1 MQLTHFIIHE
11 IEKNNEKQNA
21 NDLMPKLV
29 LDSDQEFPL
38 DQPASITFSMKLRGK
53 YSNSISGYGCID
65 RSENSIFQL
74 QLQDY
79 RDGKIDFIKLSKLHV
94 ERLMAALSDGQQL
107 KWATGGLIVF
117 IEYLEA
123 GNTYLLIT
131 MIKEKTA
138 ITFDR
143 NSFNLE
149 ELLSIDMDKIHEG
162 ARIDLKKWKD
172 DDQPYVSFMKK
183 SSSNV
188 SDYFKDS
195 INCVNY
201 TDSEVYT
208 KAVFDALKA
217 YAKVQ
222 KWSDDIV
229 KEKKG
234 ALKQHFIN
242 AINKK
247 TESGEPVVY
256 LKEISVLLNQEEPDS
271 FYDYLREENIE
282 VSDTFQPHS
291 ATVRRWKRV
300 TVKSGTINVTFD
312 VADYD
317 NGNIVLTDDGNFVIS
332 NVSEKAKQQYKEAV
346 KP

>member
-1 MQLTHFIIHE
+1 MKLTHLIIHE
-11 IEKNNEKQNA
+11 IEKNNEKQDPS
-21 NDLMPKLV
+21 DLMPRLV

-38 DQPASITFSMKLRGK
+38 DQPASITFSTRLRDK

-94 ERLMAALSDGQQL
+94 ERLMAALSEGQQL

-117 IEYLEA
+117 LEYMEA

-149 ELLSIDMDKIHEG
+149 ELLSIDMEKIHEG
-162 ARIDLKKWKD
+162 ARIDIKKWEND
-172 DDQPYVSFMKK
+172 QQPYVSFIKK
-183 SSSNV
+183 SSKDV
-188 SDYFKDS
+188 SDYFRDS
-195 INCVNY
+195 INCDSYTSSKKY
-201 TDSEVYT
+201 TD
-208 KAVFDALKA
+208 AVFAALKD
-217 YAKVQ
+217 YSNQQEWDDETKKAK
-222 KWSDDIV
+222 
-229 KEKKG
+229 
-234 ALKQHFIN
+234 KQLLQEHFVD

-247 TESGEPVVY
+247 KDNGDPIVY
-256 LKEISVLLNQEEPDS
+256 LKEISVILNQEDPDS
-271 FYDYLREENIE
+271 FYTYVRQSNIE
-282 VSDTFQPHS
+282 IGDEFQPDR

-300 TVKSGTINVTFD
+300 TVKSGTINVSFD
-312 VADYD
+312 VADYE
-317 NGNIVLTDDGNFVIS
+317 NGNIVLTDEGNFVIS
-332 NVSEKAKQQYKEAV
+332 NVSEKAKQQYRDAI

>member
-11 IEKNNEKQNA
+11 IEKNNEKQNPT
-21 NDLMPKLV
+21 DLIPKLI

-38 DQPASITFSMKLRGK
+38 DRPASITFSTRLRTR
-53 YSNSISGYGCID
+53 YTNSISGYGCID
-65 RSENSIFQL
+65 KSENSIFQL

-94 ERLMAALSDGQQL
+94 KRLMTALSEGQQL

-117 IEYLEA
+117 LEYLEA
-123 GNTYLLIT
+123 GNIYLLIT

-143 NSFNLE
+143 KNFNLD

-162 ARIDLKKWKD
+162 ARIDIRKWNN
-172 DDQPYVSFMKK
+172 DQEPYVSFIKK
-183 SSSNV
+183 SSKDV
-188 SDYFKDS
+188 SDYFRDS
-195 INCVNY
+195 INCENY
-201 TDSEVYT
+201 TSSTKYT
-208 KAVFDALKA
+208 KAVFDALKD
-217 YAKVQ
+217 YGTDQ
-222 KWSDDIV
+222 KWDV
-229 KEKKG
+229 ETKK
-234 ALKQHFIN
+234 AKKQLLQDHFVN

-247 TESGEPVVY
+247 TNNGEPIVY
-256 LKEISVLLNQEEPDS
+256 LKEISVILNQEEPES
-271 FYDYLREENIE
+271 FYTYVRQSDIE
-282 VSDTFQPHS
+282 ISDEFQPDR

-317 NGNIVLTDDGNFVIS
+317 SGNIVLTDDGNFVIS
-332 NVSEKAKQQYKEAV
+332 NVSEKAKKQYLEGI

>member
-1 MQLTHFIIHE
+1 MQITHFIIHE
-11 IEKNNEKQNA
+11 IEKNSDKQDPA
-21 NDLMPKLV
+21 NLLPQLI

-38 DQPASITFSMKLRGK
+38 DQPASITFSTRLRVK

-65 RSENSIFQL
+65 RSENSIFQI
-74 QLQDY
+74 QLQQY
-79 RDGKIDFIKLSKLHV
+79 RDGEIDFIKLSKLHV
-94 ERLMAALSDGQQL
+94 ERLMTSLSEGQQL
-107 KWATGGLIVF
+107 KWATGGLVVF
-117 IEYLEA
+117 LEYIEA

-143 NSFNLE
+143 SNLNLE
-149 ELLSIDMDKIHEG
+149 ELLSIDMEKIHEG
-162 ARIDLKKWKD
+162 ARIDIRKWEND
-172 DDQPYVSFMKK
+172 EQPYVSFMKK
-183 SSSNV
+183 SNSKV

-201 TDSEVYT
+201 TDSQIYT
-208 KAVFDALKA
+208 KAVFEALKQ
-217 YAKVQ
+217 YAKAQ
-222 KWSDDIV
+222 AWSEEV
-229 KEKKG
+229 TKEKKEV
-234 ALKQHFIN
+234 LKQHFIN
-242 AINKK
+242 AVQKK
-247 TESGEPVVY
+247 TENGEPIVY
-256 LKEISVLLNQEEPDS
+256 LREISVLLNQEEPDS
-271 FYDYLREENIE
+271 FYDFLRTEDIQ
-282 VSDTFQPHS
+282 VSDSFQPHG

-300 TVKSGTINVTFD
+300 SVKTGTINVSFD